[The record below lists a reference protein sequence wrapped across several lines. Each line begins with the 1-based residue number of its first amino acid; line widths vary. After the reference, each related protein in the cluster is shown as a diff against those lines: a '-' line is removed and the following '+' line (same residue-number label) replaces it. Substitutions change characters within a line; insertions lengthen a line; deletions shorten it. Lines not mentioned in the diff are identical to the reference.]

1 MKEKLKAYLLVSLC
15 FVAFSLVMFAFY
27 YSKGLT
33 NKESL
38 NGDVLRGEL
47 TAAESSFPYV
57 LTQNKVEAQDTPQ
70 LDTSSKPITKEPTVQ
85 KDTVKKV
92 KEKEV
97 TVYICNSNNAYAYH
111 ASSYCQGL
119 RNCKAE
125 INSVT
130 KTHAESFGRRPCKK
144 CY

>member
-15 FVAFSLVMFAFY
+15 FVAFSMVMFALY

-38 NGDVLRGEL
+38 NRDILRGEL
-47 TAAESSFPYV
+47 TAAESTFPYV
-57 LTQNKVEAQDTPQ
+57 LTQNKVEAQDTPKR
-70 LDTSSKPITKEPTVQ
+70 DSSSKPVTKELPAQ
-85 KDTVKKV
+85 KDTVKKA
-92 KEKEV
+92 KEKEI
-97 TVYICNSNNAYAYH
+97 TVYFCNSTSAYAYH
-111 ASSYCQGL
+111 ANSYCQGL

-125 INSVT
+125 INAVT
-130 KTHAESFGRRPCKK
+130 KTHAENFGRRPCKK